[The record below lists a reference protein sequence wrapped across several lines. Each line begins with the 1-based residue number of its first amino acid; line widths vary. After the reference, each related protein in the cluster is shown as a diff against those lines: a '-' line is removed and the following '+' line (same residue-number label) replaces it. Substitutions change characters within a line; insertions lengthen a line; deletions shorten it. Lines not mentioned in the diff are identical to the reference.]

1 MGYLLGLCSYYW
13 FICLYGHVLCMLYV
27 YSLWLGGRVVLDVLG
42 MFCECGYWLIVF
54 NVYVVYR
61 SLIVVYEVWVWVL
74 DVCASNNFCLCL
86 VVLRFVLW

>member
-1 MGYLLGLCSYYW
+1 MIVEVVVVVWLHG
-13 FICLYGHVLCMLYV
+13 CLALVML
-27 YSLWLGGRVVLDVLG
+27 RVVVWW
-42 MFCECGYWLIVF
+42 ECGYWLIVF